1 MSSRGPLSSDEW
13 LDLFSQIGR
22 GVRSVVLPLS
32 GTEAGRAPLS
42 VGAGG
47 DTTIEIDRVAEAVV
61 FSELAGLAERGE
73 RFSVLSE
80 EAGHRSFGAEYPLV
94 LVDPV
99 DGSLNA
105 KQGVPLF
112 GLMLA
117 VLDGPTVADTYGGL
131 VLNLNTGEEWRAI
144 RKQGAWRGG
153 RPLTPMNR
161 ADNGRIELLGLES
174 TPRSITVARPLVE
187 RSNKIRILG
196 SMALSIALTS
206 AGGFDVFC
214 APIPMRVFDM
224 AASLLLLGEAGGVA
238 TNTKGEALGRLR
250 CDLDSRS
257 TLLCAPTRELHAEA
271 LKLLGTGS

>member
-1 MSSRGPLSSDEW
+1 MSSRGPLNSREW
-13 LDLFSQIGR
+13 LQVFSRIGQR
-22 GVRSVVLPLS
+22 VRQAVLPLA
-32 GTEAGRAPLS
+32 GTEAGRMPLS

-47 DTTIEIDRVAEAVV
+47 DTTIELDRAAEAVV
-61 FSELAGLAERGE
+61 LGELAALVERGE
-73 RFSVLSE
+73 KFSVLSE
-80 EAGHRSFGAEYPLV
+80 EAGPRDFGADFPLV

-117 VLDGPTVADTYGGL
+117 VLDGPTLDDAFAGL
-131 VLNLNTGEEWRAI
+131 VLNLNTGEEWTAI
-144 RKQGAWRGG
+144 RKQGARRGG
-153 RPLTPMNR
+153 KPFRPMQR
-161 ADNGRIELLGLES
+161 SDRGRIELLGLES
-174 TPRSITVARPLVE
+174 TPRSLKVAQPLVE
-187 RSNKIRILG
+187 RAGKIRILG

-214 APIPMRVFDM
+214 APLPMRVFDM

-238 TNTKGEALGRLR
+238 TTLQGEPLGPLR
-250 CDLDSRS
+250 CDLATRS

-271 LKLLGTGS
+271 LRLLGSRP

>member
-1 MSSRGPLSSDEW
+1 MSSRGTLNSREW
-13 LDLFSQIGR
+13 LQVFSRIGQR
-22 GVRSVVLPLS
+22 VRQAVLPLA
-32 GTEAGRAPLS
+32 GTEAGRMPLS

-47 DTTIEIDRVAEAVV
+47 DTTIELDRAAEAVV
-61 FSELAGLAERGE
+61 LGELAALVERGE
-73 RFSVLSE
+73 KFSVLSE
-80 EAGHRSFGAEYPLV
+80 EAGPRDFGADFPLV

-117 VLDGPTVADTYGGL
+117 VLDGPTLEDALAGL
-131 VLNLNTGEEWRAI
+131 VLNLNTGEEWTAI
-144 RKQGAWRGG
+144 RKQGARRGG
-153 RPLTPMNR
+153 KPFRPMQR
-161 ADNGRIELLGLES
+161 SDRGRIELLGLES
-174 TPRSITVARPLVE
+174 TPRSLKVAQPLVE
-187 RSNKIRILG
+187 RAGKIRILG

-214 APIPMRVFDM
+214 APLPMRVFDM

-238 TNTKGEALGRLR
+238 TTLQGEPLGPLR
-250 CDLDSRS
+250 CDLATRS

-271 LKLLGTGS
+271 LRLLGSRP

>member
-1 MSSRGPLSSDEW
+1 MSSRGTLNSREW
-13 LDLFSQIGR
+13 LQVFSRIGQ
-22 GVRSVVLPLS
+22 GVRQAVLPLA
-32 GTEAGRAPLS
+32 GTEAGRMPLS

-47 DTTIEIDRVAEAVV
+47 DTTIELDRAAEAVV
-61 FSELAGLAERGE
+61 FSELAALVERGE
-73 RFSVLSE
+73 KFSVLSE
-80 EAGHRSFGAEYPLV
+80 EAGPRDFGADFPLV

-117 VLDGPTVADTYGGL
+117 VLDGPTLEDALAGL
-131 VLNLNTGEEWRAI
+131 VLNLNTGEEWTAI
-144 RKQGAWRGG
+144 RKQGARRGG
-153 RPLTPMNR
+153 KPLMPMQR
-161 ADNGRIELLGLES
+161 SDRGRIELLGLES
-174 TPRSITVARPLVE
+174 TPRSLKVAQPLVE
-187 RSNKIRILG
+187 RAGKIRILG

-214 APIPMRVFDM
+214 APLPMRVFDM

-238 TNTKGEALGRLR
+238 TTLQGEPLGPLR
-250 CDLDSRS
+250 CDLATRS

-271 LKLLGTGS
+271 LRLLGSRP